1 MPFGLKNAGATFQ
14 RLMEKIME
22 GLDFVFV
29 YLDDILISLVD
40 EDEHRHHLWEV
51 FNRLHLA
58 GLTINM
64 GKSEFYKENLDFL
77 DFNISNAGLQP
88 NHTNIPKQSA
98 HIRRPGTKKILSV
111 LLASSTF
118 SWLASLKLPNSCNY

>member
-40 EDEHRHHLWEV
+40 EDEHCHHLWEV

-64 GKSEFYKENLDFL
+64 GKSEFYKENLDF
-77 DFNISNAGLQP
+77 NISKAGLRP
-88 NHTNIPKQSA
+88 NHNHTEAVRTYPAPRNNEA
-98 HIRRPGTKKILSV
+98 KIS
-111 LLASSTF
+111 
-118 SWLASLKLPNSCNY
+118 PNS